1 MVSVTA
7 KQSCLDSDSKLK
19 CLTRNGLSCLLWKS
33 PLGARGRRGLR
44 HPPREASSCGPHRCP
59 ASPTWQGREAPS
71 GGPLPSGF
79 AWACLSCRTA
89 GGRGGGRAGIVRGAV
104 QEACVLLDTEWSRV
118 RVQPCRRH
126 SEPTQDRA
134 RWGQGAF
141 KHPASPGGIF
151 NGRPCRGHSTSG
163 LSSSMSAPKSGARC
177 GDSHPLPPAAHA
189 LLWEVVLLYFQGI
202 FHKSLD
208 PGWGT
213 WLEPS

>member
-19 CLTRNGLSCLLWKS
+19 CLTRNGLSCLSWKS

-44 HPPREASSCGPHRCP
+44 RPSHEASSCGPHGCP

-79 AWACLSCRTA
+79 AWVCLSRGTA
-89 GGRGGGRAGIVRGAV
+89 GGRGGGRAGTVRGAV
-104 QEACVLLDTEWSRV
+104 REACVLVDTEWSRV

-126 SEPTQDRA
+126 SEPTQDHA

-141 KHPASPGGIF
+141 KHPTSPGVF
-151 NGRPCRGHSTSG
+151 LMEDPAEDTRALVSVLACRP
-163 LSSSMSAPKSGARC
+163 LS
-177 GDSHPLPPAAHA
+177 
-189 LLWEVVLLYFQGI
+189 
-202 FHKSLD
+202 
-208 PGWGT
+208 
-213 WLEPS
+213 LEPGAVTLTPSRRQPTPSSGK